1 MFEHESLQV
10 VALQMFFVKDN
21 FEWKMM
27 NWKKTVHSNTQP
39 WVGNISRLKTFE
51 DWVSLY
57 KYDSN
62 PVGIYMDQY
71 LYKNTEQS

>member
-1 MFEHESLQV
+1 MQLPVMIRVQTLPHGIY
-10 VALQMFFVKDN
+10 
-21 FEWKMM
+21 
-27 NWKKTVHSNTQP
+27 SNAD
-39 WVGNISRLKTFE
+39 L

-71 LYKNTEQS
+71 LNKNTETS